1 MGLVSAADS
10 MTARQEGPRCSHDS
24 GSTPGWLKGAKEAA
38 EGGWE
43 GCNMEAGILLDT
55 LPESQTA
62 GKAKRQDAWP
72 PTTFTKVG
80 RGGLGFLFPNSSGTS
95 ARVSSFCIYFSG
107 KQNKCLFLQ
116 HFSEPGLQSASASS
130 KWKRSKAKSILMHNS
145 IKGKRKLCKIKLDQG
160 TELKMLWEKF

>member
-43 GCNMEAGILLDT
+43 GCNMEAGVLLDT

-80 RGGLGFLFPNSSGTS
+80 RGDSDFCFPTAVAPVRAS
-95 ARVSSFCIYFSG
+95 
-107 KQNKCLFLQ
+107 L
-116 HFSEPGLQSASASS
+116 ASAFISAVS
-130 KWKRSKAKSILMHNS
+130 KINAYFYSTFQNRGYKVPQQAANENVQRQKAY
-145 IKGKRKLCKIKLDQG
+145 
-160 TELKMLWEKF
+160 